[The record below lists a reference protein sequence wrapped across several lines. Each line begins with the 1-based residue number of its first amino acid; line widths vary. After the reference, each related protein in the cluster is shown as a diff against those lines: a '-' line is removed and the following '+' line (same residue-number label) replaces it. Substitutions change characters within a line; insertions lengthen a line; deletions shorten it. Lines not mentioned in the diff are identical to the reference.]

1 MENEDSDFGMNF
13 DDMYDDREL
22 NALKKTEPFLEPV
35 YMQLDEKNFLYY
47 VSKIGSIC
55 KIMEINPKKS

>member
-35 YMQLDEKNFLYY
+35 YM
-47 VSKIGSIC
+47 
-55 KIMEINPKKS
+55 

>member
-47 VSKIGSIC
+47 VSKIG
-55 KIMEINPKKS
+55 